1 MRRLT
6 SHVLFSFTL
15 VLLFAV
21 AAIAQNSH
29 SVWSDKPFLIKDGQS
44 EKDIKD
50 IKQGDAIFAWTQ
62 ATPRAYAHA
71 HGVISPSLNY
81 DFMLI
86 AVTSSDADSIRGKW
100 VVRRNGII
108 VCSNC
113 IGKAYGLSQPALPA
127 NYFKI
132 YVGTPAMYA
141 EKWGYIAY
149 FTNRFDF

>member
-1 MRRLT
+1 MHRLT
-6 SHVLFSFTL
+6 CQVILSFTMVFLFSASA
-15 VLLFAV
+15 FA
-21 AAIAQNSH
+21 QTSH
-29 SVWSDKPFLIKDGQS
+29 SVWSDRPFLIKDGQS
-44 EKDIKD
+44 GKEIKD

-86 AVTSSDADSIRGKW
+86 SVTGSDADSISGKW
-100 VVRRNGII
+100 IVRRNGVI

-141 EKWGYIAY
+141 ENWGYIAY
-149 FTNRFDF
+149 YTSRFDF